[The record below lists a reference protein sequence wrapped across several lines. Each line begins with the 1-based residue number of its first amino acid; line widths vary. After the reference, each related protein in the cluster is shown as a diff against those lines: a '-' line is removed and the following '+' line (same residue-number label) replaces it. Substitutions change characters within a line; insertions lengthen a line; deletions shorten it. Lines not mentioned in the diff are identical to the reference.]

1 MKKFSLG
8 LLKILSDPFFEE
20 RIGALILFHFLLPF
34 GSLELP
40 IDLHQVL
47 EVIKCKYPAS
57 FIDDEER
64 KEV

>member
-40 IDLHQVL
+40 IDLH
-47 EVIKCKYPAS
+47 
-57 FIDDEER
+57 
-64 KEV
+64 